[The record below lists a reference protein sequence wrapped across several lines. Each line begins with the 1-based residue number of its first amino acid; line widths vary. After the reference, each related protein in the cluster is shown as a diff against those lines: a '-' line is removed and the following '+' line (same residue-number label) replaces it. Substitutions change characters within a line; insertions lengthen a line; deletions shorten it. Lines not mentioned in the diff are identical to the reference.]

1 MAFSFNNGGMRSV
14 YFLCLIFCVG
24 EANFIDDLL
33 GSLGNIKTSGSIDHQ
48 TKPRLAI
55 EANWKWTA
63 SPAPSAP
70 PSGLGVFDVT
80 QYGAKADGTSESSKA
95 FLEAWKAAC
104 SFPGK
109 SWFVIPKGEFLLGE
123 ISFEGPCRNKIC
135 PSVDIKGTLKAVKD
149 LKAYSDKSWITFRRL
164 DGLTISGGGTLDG
177 QGAEVWRP
185 GGCKKDCQ
193 MLPVSLK
200 LVSVSNAKVG
210 QIYLINSKAFH
221 MHVTRC
227 QNTQIYDVKITAPEE
242 STNTDGIHISSSTS
256 VQVVDSFIGVGDD
269 CVSMGDGNTNLLV
282 SNVFCGPGHGIS
294 IGSLGKEKNEEPVT
308 GIHVKN
314 CTLTGT
320 TNGIRIKTWPG
331 SPELLASN
339 FTFED
344 IVMDNAAFPII
355 IDQHYCPSKSCGG
368 KPPSKVKIRD
378 VVYKNI
384 RGVSFSRLAVNLMCS
399 AGSPCENIQLS
410 DIDIAYQD
418 PEKKTA
424 SLCNNAKVTTS
435 GKQNPPPCT

>member
-1 MAFSFNNGGMRSV
+1 MAFSFNNGGVRTV

-33 GSLGNIKTSGSIDHQ
+33 GGLGNKKSSGSTDQ
-48 TKPRLAI
+48 TNSRPDSKTAAI

-123 ISFEGPCRNKIC
+123 VSFEGPCRNKIS

-164 DGLTISGGGTLDG
+164 DGLTISGGGILDG

-185 GGCKKDCQ
+185 GGCKKNCQ

-200 LVSVSNAKVG
+200 LVSVSNARVG

-242 STNTDGIHISSSTS
+242 STNTDGIHISSSTG
-256 VQVVDSFIGVGDD
+256 VQIVDSFIGVGDD
-269 CVSMGDGNTNLLV
+269 CVSMGDGNRNLLV

-308 GIHVKN
+308 
-314 CTLTGT
+314 
-320 TNGIRIKTWPG
+320 
-331 SPELLASN
+331 
-339 FTFED
+339 
-344 IVMDNAAFPII
+344 
-355 IDQHYCPSKSCGG
+355 DQHYCPSKSCGG